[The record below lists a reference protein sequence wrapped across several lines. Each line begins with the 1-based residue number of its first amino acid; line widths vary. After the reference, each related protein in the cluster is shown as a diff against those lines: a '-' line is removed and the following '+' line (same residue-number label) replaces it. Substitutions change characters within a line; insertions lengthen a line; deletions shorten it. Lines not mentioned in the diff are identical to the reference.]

1 MSRLRQKIFPI
12 AFRLFF
18 GVGVIWGLYFL
29 RDNLWFRA
37 YPLVISA
44 GVWGAF
50 LFSLRKG
57 QMPMVERSVRAV
69 KKEITVAE
77 ERYCRQLTIVW
88 AIFMTAHVGV
98 TLSTLFLSYRFWAF
112 YNGCLSYLLMGL
124 LFLGGFI
131 IGKWKNLG

>member
-1 MSRLRQKIFPI
+1 MSFFRQKIIPVVL
-12 AFRLFF
+12 RLFF

-37 YPLVISA
+37 YPLVISS

-50 LFSLRKG
+50 IFSLRKEK
-57 QMPMVERSVRAV
+57 MPLIERSVRTV
-69 KKEITVAE
+69 KKELTAAE
-77 ERYCRQLTIVW
+77 VKYCHQLTIVW
-88 AIFMTAHVGV
+88 AIFMTLHLGV

-124 LFLGGFI
+124 LFLVGII
-131 IGKWKNLG
+131 IGKWRKLG